1 MAMSFLVDTNVFL
14 EILLNQ
20 PGRAKCEQF
29 LQQNTGAL
37 AIADFSLHSI
47 GVIALR
53 RQQAKLFADFLN
65 DSLPNLELLHL
76 DRIGYPAVARAAEVF
91 GLDFDDAYQFTVAK
105 AHGLAI
111 ATQDQHF
118 ARVKNEVEVRLL

>member
-14 EILLNQ
+14 EILLDQ
-20 PGRAKCEQF
+20 SGRAKCEQF
-29 LQQNTGAL
+29 LQQNSGTL

-47 GVIALR
+47 GMIALR
-53 RQQAKLFADFLN
+53 HRQIKLFSDFLA

-76 DRIGYPAVARAAEVF
+76 DRIGFPAVVHAAQLF
-91 GLDFDDAYQFTVAK
+91 NLDFDDAYQFTIAK
-105 AHGLAI
+105 AHGLSI

-118 ARVKNEVEVRLL
+118 TRVKNEIEVQFL

>member
-1 MAMSFLVDTNVFL
+1 MSFLVDTNVFL

-29 LQQNTGAL
+29 LQQSIGTL

-53 RQQAKLFADFLN
+53 RQQEKLFADFLN
-65 DSLPNLELLHL
+65 DSLSNLELLHL
-76 DRIGYPAVARAAEVF
+76 DRIGYPAVARAAQVF
-91 GLDFDDAYQFTVAK
+91 NLDFDDAYQFTVAK
-105 AHGLAI
+105 AYGLAI

-118 ARVKNEVEVRLL
+118 TRVKNDVEVRFI

>member
-20 PGRAKCEQF
+20 PGRAKCGQF
-29 LQQNTGAL
+29 LQQNSGAL

-47 GVIALR
+47 GVIALH
-53 RQQAKLFADFLN
+53 RQQAALFADFLN

-76 DRIGYPAVARAAEVF
+76 DRIGYPAVAHAAQIF
-91 GLDFDDAYQFTVAK
+91 NLDFDDAYQFTVAK

-118 ARVKNEVEVRLL
+118 TRVKNEVEVRFL

>member
-1 MAMSFLVDTNVFL
+1 MSFLVDTNVFL

-20 PGRAKCEQF
+20 PGRAKCEEF
-29 LQQNTGAL
+29 LRQNTGAL

-53 RQQAKLFADFLN
+53 RQQAKLFANFLK

-76 DRIGYPAVARAAEVF
+76 DRIGYPAVVSAVQQF
-91 GLDFDDAYQFTVAK
+91 GLDFDDAYQFTIAK

-111 ATQDQHF
+111 VTQDHHF
-118 ARVKNEVEVRLL
+118 ERVKSELEVRFV

>member
-1 MAMSFLVDTNVFL
+1 MSFLVDTNVFL

-20 PGRAKCEQF
+20 PGRAKCEEF
-29 LQQNTGAL
+29 LRQNTGAL

-53 RQQAKLFADFLN
+53 RQQAKLFANFLK

-76 DRIGYPAVARAAEVF
+76 DRIGYPAVVSAVQLF
-91 GLDFDDAYQFTVAK
+91 GLDFDDAYQFTIAK

-111 ATQDQHF
+111 VTQDHHF
-118 ARVKNEVEVRLL
+118 ERVKSELEVRFV

>member
-1 MAMSFLVDTNVFL
+1 MSFLVDTNVFL

-20 PGRAKCEQF
+20 PGRAKCEEF
-29 LQQNTGAL
+29 LRQNTGAL

-53 RQQAKLFADFLN
+53 RQQAKLFANFLK

-76 DRIGYPAVARAAEVF
+76 DRIGYPAVVSAVQQF
-91 GLDFDDAYQFTVAK
+91 GLDFDDAYQFTIAK

-118 ARVKNEVEVRLL
+118 ERVKSELEVRFV

>member
-1 MAMSFLVDTNVFL
+1 MSFLVDTNVFL

-29 LQQNTGAL
+29 LQQSTGAL

-53 RQQAKLFADFLN
+53 RQQAGLFADFLS

-76 DRIGYPAVARAAEVF
+76 DRIGYPAVARAAQLF
-91 GLDFDDAYQFTVAK
+91 DLDFDDAYQFTVAK
-105 AHGLAI
+105 AHGLVI
-111 ATQDQHF
+111 VTQDQHF
-118 ARVKNEVEVRLL
+118 ARVKNEVEVRFL

>member
-1 MAMSFLVDTNVFL
+1 MSFLVDTNVFL

-20 PGRAKCEQF
+20 PGRVKCEQF
-29 LQQNTGAL
+29 LQQHTGAL

-47 GVIALR
+47 GVISLR
-53 RQQAKLFADFLN
+53 RQQAKLFGDFLT
-65 DSLPNLELLHL
+65 DSMPNLALLHL
-76 DRIGYPAVARAAEVF
+76 DRTGYPAVARAAQVF

-118 ARVKNEVEVRLL
+118 VRVKNEVAVRFL

>member
-1 MAMSFLVDTNVFL
+1 MSFLVDTNVFL
-14 EILLNQ
+14 EILLDQ

-29 LQQNTGAL
+29 LQQNISAL
-37 AIADFSLHSI
+37 AITDFSLHSI

-53 RQQAKLFADFLN
+53 RQQAKLFSDFLA

-76 DRIGYPAVARAAEVF
+76 DRVGYPAVAHAAQAF
-91 GLDFDDAYQFTVAK
+91 GFDFDDAYQFTLAK

-118 ARVKNEVEVRLL
+118 VRVKSEVEVQFL

>member
-1 MAMSFLVDTNVFL
+1 MSFLVDTNVFL

-20 PGRAKCEQF
+20 PDRAKCEQF

-53 RQQAKLFADFLN
+53 RQQAKLFNDFLT

-76 DRIGYPAVARAAEVF
+76 DRIGYPAVARAAQIF
-91 GLDFDDAYQFTVAK
+91 NLDFDDAYQFTVAK

-111 ATQDQHF
+111 ATQDRHF
-118 ARVKNEVEVRLL
+118 ERVKNELEVRFV

>member
-1 MAMSFLVDTNVFL
+1 MSFLVDTNIFL

-20 PGRAKCEQF
+20 PGRLKCEQF
-29 LQQNTGAL
+29 LREHTGAL

-47 GVIALR
+47 GVIILR
-53 RQQAKLFADFLN
+53 RQQAQLFSDFLM
-65 DSLPNLELLHL
+65 DSLPNLSLLHL
-76 DRIGYPAVARAAEVF
+76 DRIGYPAVARAAQVF

-118 ARVKNEVEVRLL
+118 VRVKSEVEIRFL

>member
-1 MAMSFLVDTNVFL
+1 MSFLVDTNVFL

-53 RQQAKLFADFLN
+53 RQQAALFADFLN

-76 DRIGYPAVARAAEVF
+76 DRIGYPAVARAAQVF
-91 GLDFDDAYQFTVAK
+91 NLDFDDAYQFTIAK

-111 ATQDQHF
+111 ATQNRHF
-118 ARVKNEVEVRLL
+118 ERVKSEVEVRFV

>member
-47 GVIALR
+47 GVIMLR
-53 RQQAKLFADFLN
+53 RQQAGLFADFLN

-76 DRIGYPAVARAAEVF
+76 DRIGYPAVARAAEDF

-118 ARVKNEVEVRLL
+118 ARVKNEVEVRFL

>member
-1 MAMSFLVDTNVFL
+1 MSFLVDTNVFL

-20 PGRAKCEQF
+20 AGRVKCEQF
-29 LQQNTGAL
+29 LQQNIGRL

-53 RQQAKLFADFLN
+53 RRQIKLFSDFLA

-76 DRIGYPAVARAAEVF
+76 DRVGYPAVARAAQVF
-91 GLDFDDAYQFTVAK
+91 NLDFDDAYQFTVAQ

-111 ATQDQHF
+111 VTQDQHF
-118 ARVKNEVEVRLL
+118 ARVKSQVEIQFL

>member
-1 MAMSFLVDTNVFL
+1 MSFLVDTNVFL
-14 EILLNQ
+14 EILLDQ
-20 PGRAKCEQF
+20 PRRAKCEEF

-47 GVIALR
+47 GVITLR
-53 RQQAKLFADFLN
+53 RHQARLFADFLN

-76 DRIGYPAVARAAEVF
+76 DRIGYPAVARAAQVF
-91 GLDFDDAYQFTVAK
+91 NLDFDDAYQFTVAK

-111 ATQDQHF
+111 ATQDRHF
-118 ARVKNEVEVRLL
+118 DRVKSELEVRFV

>member
-1 MAMSFLVDTNVFL
+1 MSFLVDTNVFL

-20 PGRAKCEQF
+20 PGRAKCEAF
-29 LQQNTGAL
+29 LQQNAGTL

-53 RQQAKLFADFLN
+53 RQQAGLFADFLN

-76 DRIGYPAVARAAEVF
+76 DRIGYPAVARAAQVF

-105 AHGLAI
+105 AHGLVI
-111 ATQDQHF
+111 ATQDPHF
-118 ARVKNEVEVRLL
+118 ERGKNEVEVRFV

>member
-1 MAMSFLVDTNVFL
+1 MSFLVDTNVFL

-29 LQQNTGAL
+29 LQQNTGTL

-53 RQQAKLFADFLN
+53 RQQAALFADFLN

-76 DRIGYPAVARAAEVF
+76 DRIGYPAVARAAQLF
-91 GLDFDDAYQFTVAK
+91 NLDFDDAYQFTVAK

-111 ATQDQHF
+111 VTQDQHF
-118 ARVKNEVEVRLL
+118 TQVKKEVEVRFL

>member
-20 PGRAKCEQF
+20 PGRAKCELF
-29 LQQNTGAL
+29 LQKNLGAL

-53 RQQAKLFADFLN
+53 NRQPKVFSDFVT

-76 DRIGYPAVARAAEVF
+76 DRIGYPAVLRASQF
-91 GLDFDDAYQFTVAK
+91 FNLDFDDAYQFTIAK
-105 AHGLAI
+105 AHGLAVV
-111 ATQDQHF
+111 TQDQHF
-118 ARVKNEVEVRLL
+118 NRVKDEVEVRFL

>member
-1 MAMSFLVDTNVFL
+1 MSFLVDTNVFL
-14 EILLNQ
+14 EILLDQ
-20 PGRAKCEQF
+20 PGRARCEQF

-53 RQQAKLFADFLN
+53 RQQANLFADFLN
-65 DSLPNLELLHL
+65 DSLPNLQLLHL
-76 DRIGYPAVARAAEVF
+76 DRIGYPAEARAAQVF
-91 GLDFDDAYQFTVAK
+91 NLDFDDAYQFTVAK
-105 AHGLAI
+105 AHGLVI

-118 ARVKNEVEVRLL
+118 ARVNKAVAVRFI

>member
-1 MAMSFLVDTNVFL
+1 MSFLVDTNVFL
-14 EILLNQ
+14 GILLNQ
-20 PGRAKCEQF
+20 PGRAQCEEF
-29 LQQNTGAL
+29 LRKNTGAL

-47 GVIALR
+47 GVIALH

-65 DSLPNLELLHL
+65 DTLPNLELLHL
-76 DRIGYPAVARAAEVF
+76 DRIGYPAVARAAQVF

-111 ATQDQHF
+111 ATQDRHF
-118 ARVKNEVEVRLL
+118 ERVKNEVEVRFV